1 MWYVSRSF
9 HLSPT
14 STAHEFQRRKRCSRR
29 RFLCTLALSRLRSV
43 LCLTPP
49 SVYAVHIRYVTIR
62 TRRCQSRSFGSFF
75 KTVSSHAG
83 SLNKARQVEPFS
95 QDRLVVSFL
104 LTVSTRHAIFLVH
117 DSRRRYGRIYLP
129 RLPRRGG

>member
-1 MWYVSRSF
+1 M
-9 HLSPT
+9 
-14 STAHEFQRRKRCSRR
+14 
-29 RFLCTLALSRLRSV
+29 
-43 LCLTPP
+43 
-49 SVYAVHIRYVTIR
+49 
-62 TRRCQSRSFGSFF
+62 
-75 KTVSSHAG
+75 G
-83 SLNKARQVEPFS
+83 SLNKVEPFS